1 MFESRSEDKEVRI
14 RRETKQQTY
23 RDVPAGF
30 DCSCLW
36 QGCTAYYGGPRHFPR
51 VAAAQKILLWT
62 CCIEIYISSSA
73 CLPLAVAV
81 CKQNQKI
88 SKEIESLATPYKS
101 NVSKKIVARLTVLA
115 EVSFLFLSRFVCRL
129 QKTWAGSFEES
140 ARVQR
145 CRGIEVCSTPGEPQH
160 VAWDL

>member
-1 MFESRSEDKEVRI
+1 MFQQVLTVHACGKVALHTMEVLDI
-14 RRETKQQTY
+14 FQGLLRR
-23 RDVPAGF
+23 RR
-30 DCSCLW
+30 
-36 QGCTAYYGGPRHFPR
+36 YYFEH
-51 VAAAQKILLWT
+51 VVLK
-62 CCIEIYISSSA
+62 IYISSSA

-129 QKTWAGSFEES
+129 QKT
-140 ARVQR
+140 
-145 CRGIEVCSTPGEPQH
+145 
-160 VAWDL
+160 